1 MPKSRSV
8 AGRRRR
14 NAPTPAGEVL
24 VPKLP
29 HERDESPDPESGADR
44 VTVERAAAD
53 LAAGQEDTDCYG
65 AARRIF
71 RRAAV
76 RQKR

>member
-1 MPKSRSV
+1 
-8 AGRRRR
+8 
-14 NAPTPAGEVL
+14 
-24 VPKLP
+24 LP
-29 HERDESPDPESGADR
+29 HERDESPDPEPGADR
-44 VTVERAAAD
+44 ITVERAAAD